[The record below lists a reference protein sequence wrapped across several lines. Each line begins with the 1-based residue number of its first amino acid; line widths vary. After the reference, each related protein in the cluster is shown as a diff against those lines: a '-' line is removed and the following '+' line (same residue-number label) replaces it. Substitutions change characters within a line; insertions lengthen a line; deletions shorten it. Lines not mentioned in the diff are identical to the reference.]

1 MDILEGMDTLAHAHH
16 VHVSLL
22 LSHHVPG
29 SICHTHHYVQ
39 EDVVACGAYT
49 WYVVLLQVLEAMR
62 KISGKEL
69 AAEHKPP
76 RDGDIKESLGTPDSL
91 QAAISWEAK
100 MALED
105 GLRDIL

>member
-49 WYVVLLQVLEAMR
+49 WYVVLLQVLEAVV
-62 KISGKEL
+62 
-69 AAEHKPP
+69 
-76 RDGDIKESLGTPDSL
+76 DGTPTTCSHHPHSTPSHTTSSGVVVL
-91 QAAISWEAK
+91 VMSTWIP
-100 MALED
+100 
-105 GLRDIL
+105 